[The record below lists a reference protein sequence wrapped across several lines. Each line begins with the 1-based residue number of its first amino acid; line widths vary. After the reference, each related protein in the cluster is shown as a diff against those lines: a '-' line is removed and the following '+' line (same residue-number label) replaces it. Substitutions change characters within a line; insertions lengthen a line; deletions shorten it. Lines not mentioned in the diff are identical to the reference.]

1 MTDPAPLTAAEMA
14 DEIAWLLRVLPETM
28 TSESDLR
35 LDRAVHVIR
44 QQAARIALLW
54 VALRPF
60 AMIEPSSAFADGDDE
75 LYIAVLSPFYQGD
88 FRRSDLER
96 ARKALAP

>member
-44 QQAARIALLW
+44 QQAARIALL
-54 VALRPF
+54 RPF